1 MKSLH
6 SSSAALLLLFSL
18 AVPTGANAELD
29 FNLAVVSDYRFRGL
43 SQSRL
48 RPAVQGGVDYSAG
61 GLYVGAWG
69 SSIQWIRDA
78 GGDGRAEI
86 DLYGGI
92 RGEFAPGLSWDF
104 GLLRYQYIDH
114 ALPVS
119 PNTTEVYAALGW
131 GVATLK
137 VSHSLRNLF
146 GTAGSKGSTYVDLSA
161 GFDLGDGL
169 TLTPHLGY
177 QKVAH
182 HDDLSYADVAIG
194 LSKDFGGFSLSAGA
208 VHADVKKP
216 GGIPVYASPKGRS
229 LGRTALTLGL
239 TASF

>member
-1 MKSLH
+1 MKRLH
-6 SSSAALLLLFSL
+6 ASPALLLLL
-18 AVPTGANAELD
+18 AALAAPTSASADLS
-29 FNLAVVSDYRFRGL
+29 FNLGAVSDYRFRGL

-48 RPAVQGGVDYSAG
+48 RPAVQGGVDFASG
-61 GLYVGAWG
+61 GLYAGAWA

-78 GGDGRAEI
+78 GGDSRGEL
-86 DLYGGI
+86 DVYGGI
-92 RGEFAPGLSWDF
+92 RGEFAPGLSWDV

-146 GTAGSKGSTYVDLSA
+146 GTAGSKGSTYADLSA
-161 GFDLGDGL
+161 GFDLGDGF

-182 HDDLSYADVAIG
+182 NDDLSYADVAVG
-194 LSKDFGGFSLSAGA
+194 LSKDFGGFSLSASA
-208 VHADVKKP
+208 VHADVKKV
-216 GGIPVYASPKGRS
+216 GGAPVYASPKGRN
-229 LGRTALTLGL
+229 LGRTTVVLGVQ
-239 TASF
+239 ADF